1 MVGLIDFEERR
12 MGQGRRKLV
21 AGNWKM
27 NGLHAEGLAL
37 AHELAHRAVA
47 ARRPAGEP
55 IACDLLICPPATLF
69 VSLTEALTGSGIFLG
84 GQDCHH
90 DPAGP
95 HTGDLSAEMLK
106 DAGCTHVIVGHSE
119 RRSEHGESDEIVC
132 AKAAAARR
140 AGLVAVLCVGE
151 SEAERVDGHTLSVV
165 ARQLAGSIP
174 DGMDAADL
182 IIAYEPV
189 WAIGTGR
196 TPTVADVA
204 EMHAHIRRRLGERL
218 AEGGDVRILYGGSV
232 KPANAGELLAVADVD
247 GALVGGAS
255 LVAADFWAIA
265 RSCG

>member
-1 MVGLIDFEERR
+1 

-27 NGLHAEGLAL
+27 NGLRAEGLAL
-37 AHELAHRAVA
+37 ARDLAHRAVA
-47 ARRPAGEP
+47 AQRPAGEP

-69 VSLTEALTGSGIFLG
+69 FSLGEALTGSGISLG
-84 GQDCHH
+84 GQDCHQE
-90 DPAGP
+90 PAGP

-106 DAGCTHVIVGHSE
+106 DAGCSHVIVGHSE
-119 RRSEHGESDEIVC
+119 RRSEHGESDAIVR

-140 AGLVAVLCVGE
+140 AGLVAIVCVGE
-151 SEAERVDGHTLSVV
+151 SEAERVGGQALSVV
-165 ARQLAGSIP
+165 ARQLAGSVP
-174 DGMDAADL
+174 DGMAAAGL
-182 IIAYEPV
+182 IVAYEPV

-196 TPTVADVA
+196 TPTAADVA
-204 EMHAHIRRRLGERL
+204 EMHAHIRQLLGERL
-218 AEGGDVRILYGGSV
+218 AEGGEVRILYGGSV
-232 KPANAGELLAVADVD
+232 KPTNARELLAVADVD

>member
-1 MVGLIDFEERR
+1 MK
-12 MGQGRRKLV
+12 QGRRKLV

-27 NGLHAEGLAL
+27 NGLHADGLAL
-37 AHELAHRAVA
+37 ARELAHRAVA
-47 ARRPAGEP
+47 ARRAAGEP
-55 IACDLLICPPATLF
+55 IACDLLICPPPTLF
-69 VSLTEALTGSGIFLG
+69 FSLADALTESGIFLG
-84 GQDCHH
+84 GQDCHQ
-90 DPAGP
+90 DASGA

-106 DAGCTHVIVGHSE
+106 DAGCSHVIVGHSE
-119 RRSEHGESDEIVC
+119 RRSEHGESDEIVR

-151 SEAERVDGHTLSVV
+151 SEAERVDGQALSVV

-174 DGMDAADL
+174 DGMGSVDL
-182 IIAYEPV
+182 VIAYEPV

-196 TPTVADVA
+196 TATVADVA

-218 AEGGDVRILYGGSV
+218 PEAADMRILYGGSV